1 MINISFDSNLSHYN
15 LRQVNLYIN
24 NNINIC
30 KYYINIIYKY
40 NYTKVRNQDAGAD
53 FLKEELVK
61 RISEKEQEFDFRV
74 QVRKIDEV
82 SVKEIEDATVG
93 PDYNRGFVSIG
104 KLIID

>member
-24 NNINIC
+24 NN
-30 KYYINIIYKY
+30 INIIYKY

-93 PDYNRGFVSIG
+93 PNYNRGFVSIG

>member
-24 NNINIC
+24 NN
-30 KYYINIIYKY
+30 INIIYKY

-61 RISEKEQEFDFRV
+61 RISEKE
-74 QVRKIDEV
+74 
-82 SVKEIEDATVG
+82 
-93 PDYNRGFVSIG
+93 
-104 KLIID
+104 